1 MPPIQALYSSDNQHS
16 IPEVEK
22 DYEFAALSSVF
33 DPSEN
38 PVQQNE
44 CFNNMGTHRSD
55 SPNQLEHELAAPR
68 QTVGTVDRTESRN
81 RHRRS
86 QLRSKFYTISYLVFF
101 AALGT
106 LTRLVIETL
115 NFYPGTPVT
124 TSTLWS
130 NVAGSLVMGFLSED
144 HELFRSGAPQVS
156 TTDPE
161 AGNKA
166 TRKAHI
172 SAHKK
177 TIRLYIGLTTGYCG
191 CLTTFST
198 FMRDTFLAISNNLP
212 YPLAPY
218 VDISLFQSIPPSVAK
233 APNGGFSFMAVLAVL
248 ITEIGLSMVALFTG
262 AHLAIFTKPWMPT
275 VPPLQVF
282 KRAVGPIDDGSGST
296 TVGVDYVLS
305 DLVAPEPCQGH
316 SVELQHL
323 ARTFPYSLAL
333 VPVGCLIRFVISVS
347 LNRRI
352 PSFPLGTFI
361 ANISGTMILGMAF
374 SLQHASLNSS
384 SLGGGS
390 IAGCQVLQGI
400 IDGFCGSLTTVS
412 TWVLELS
419 DSKRRHSYVYGSVSV
434 ATTLALLVIEVGSL
448 RWMKGFSTPSCFP

>member
-22 DYEFAALSSVF
+22 DYEFAALSPVF
-33 DPSEN
+33 DPPEN

-44 CFNNMGTHRSD
+44 CFNNMGTHRSG
-55 SPNQLEHELAAPR
+55 SPNQLEQELAALR
-68 QTVGTVDRTESRN
+68 QTIGTVDRTESRK

-86 QLRSKFYTISYLVFF
+86 QLRSKVYTISYLVFF

-115 NFYPGTPVT
+115 TFYPGTPVT

-177 TIRLYIGLTTGYCG
+177 TIPLYIGLTTGYCG

-275 VPPLQVF
+275 VPYRFLRERLDPLMMVLAPLLWVLIMCLAILLPRSPA
-282 KRAVGPIDDGSGST
+282 KGTLWSSSIWRGPF
-296 TVGVDYVLS
+296 L
-305 DLVAPEPCQGH
+305 
-316 SVELQHL
+316 
-323 ARTFPYSLAL
+323 YSLAL
-333 VPVGCLIRFVISVS
+333 APVGCLIRFVISVS

-434 ATTLALLVIEVGSL
+434 ATALALLVIEVGSL
-448 RWMKGFSTPSCFP
+448 RWTKGFSTPSCFP

>member
-22 DYEFAALSSVF
+22 DYEFAALSPVF
-33 DPSEN
+33 DPPEN

-55 SPNQLEHELAAPR
+55 SPNQLEQELAAPR
-68 QTVGTVDRTESRN
+68 QTVGTVDRTESRK

-86 QLRSKFYTISYLVFF
+86 QLRSKVYTISYLVFF

-115 NFYPGTPVT
+115 TFYPGTPVT

-177 TIRLYIGLTTGYCG
+177 TIPLYIGLTTGYCG

-275 VPPLQVF
+275 VPCRFLRERLDPLMMVLAPLLWVLIMCLAILLPRSPA
-282 KRAVGPIDDGSGST
+282 KGTLWSSSIWRGPF
-296 TVGVDYVLS
+296 L
-305 DLVAPEPCQGH
+305 
-316 SVELQHL
+316 
-323 ARTFPYSLAL
+323 YSLAL
-333 VPVGCLIRFVISVS
+333 APVGCLIRFVISVS
-347 LNRRI
+347 FNRRI

-419 DSKRRHSYVYGSVSV
+419 DSKRWHSYVYGSVSV
-434 ATTLALLVIEVGSL
+434 ATALALLVIEVGSL
-448 RWMKGFSTPSCFP
+448 RWTKGFSTPSCFP

>member
-22 DYEFAALSSVF
+22 DYEFAALSPVF
-33 DPSEN
+33 DPPEN

-55 SPNQLEHELAAPR
+55 SPNQLEQELAALR
-68 QTVGTVDRTESRN
+68 QTIGTVDRTESRK

-86 QLRSKFYTISYLVFF
+86 QLRSKVYTISYLVFF

-115 NFYPGTPVT
+115 TFYPGTPVT

-177 TIRLYIGLTTGYCG
+177 TIPLYIGLTTGYCG

-275 VPPLQVF
+275 VPYRFLRERLDPLMMVLAPLLWVLIMCLAILLPRSPA
-282 KRAVGPIDDGSGST
+282 KGTLWSSSIWRGPF
-296 TVGVDYVLS
+296 L
-305 DLVAPEPCQGH
+305 
-316 SVELQHL
+316 
-323 ARTFPYSLAL
+323 YSLAL
-333 VPVGCLIRFVISVS
+333 APVGCLIRFVISVS

-434 ATTLALLVIEVGSL
+434 ATALALLVIEVGSL
-448 RWMKGFSTPSCFP
+448 RWTKGFSTPSCFP

>member
-1 MPPIQALYSSDNQHS
+1 MPPIQPVFSSGNQYSIS
-16 IPEVEK
+16 EVET
-22 DYEFAALSSVF
+22 DYEIAALSPVF
-33 DPSEN
+33 DPPEN

-44 CFNNMGTHRSD
+44 CFNNMGPHRSD
-55 SPNQLEHELAAPR
+55 NPNQPEYELAAPR
-68 QTVGTVDRTESRN
+68 QTVGTVDRTESQK
-81 RHRRS
+81 RHRSS
-86 QLRSKFYTISYLVFF
+86 QLRSKAYIISYLIFF

-115 NFYPGTPVT
+115 TFYPGTPVT
-124 TSTLWS
+124 TSTLWA

-144 HELFRSGAPQVS
+144 HELFRSGAPRVS
-156 TTDPE
+156 TTDHE

-177 TIRLYIGLTTGYCG
+177 TIPLYIGLTTGYCG

-218 VDISLFQSIPPSVAK
+218 VDISLFQSMPPSVAK

-248 ITEIGLSMVALFTG
+248 ITEIGLSMAALFTG
-262 AHLAIFTKPWMPT
+262 AHLAIFTKPWVPT
-275 VPPLQVF
+275 VPYRILRERFDPLMMVLAPLLWVLIICLSILLPRSPA
-282 KRAVGPIDDGSGST
+282 KAALWSSSIWRGPF
-296 TVGVDYVLS
+296 L
-305 DLVAPEPCQGH
+305 
-316 SVELQHL
+316 
-323 ARTFPYSLAL
+323 YSLAFA
-333 VPVGCLIRFVISVS
+333 PVGCLIRFVISVN

-384 SLGGGS
+384 SFGGGS

-419 DSKRRHSYVYGSVSV
+419 DSKRRHAYVYGIVSV
-434 ATTLALLVIEVGSL
+434 ATALALFVIEVGSL
-448 RWMKGFSTPSCFP
+448 RWTKGFSTPSCFS

>member
-22 DYEFAALSSVF
+22 DYEFAALSPVF
-33 DPSEN
+33 DPPEN

-44 CFNNMGTHRSD
+44 CFNNMGTHRSG
-55 SPNQLEHELAAPR
+55 SPNQLEQELAALR
-68 QTVGTVDRTESRN
+68 QTIGTVDRTESRK

-86 QLRSKFYTISYLVFF
+86 QLRSKVYTISYLVFF

-115 NFYPGTPVT
+115 TFYPGTPVT

-177 TIRLYIGLTTGYCG
+177 TIPLYIGLTTGYCG

-248 ITEIGLSMVALFTG
+248 ITEIGLSLVALFTG

-275 VPPLQVF
+275 VPYRFLRERLDPLMMVLAPLLWVLIMCLAILLPRSPA
-282 KRAVGPIDDGSGST
+282 KGTLWSSSIWRGPF
-296 TVGVDYVLS
+296 L
-305 DLVAPEPCQGH
+305 
-316 SVELQHL
+316 
-323 ARTFPYSLAL
+323 YSLAL
-333 VPVGCLIRFVISVS
+333 APVGCLIRFVISVS

-434 ATTLALLVIEVGSL
+434 ATALALLVIEVGSL
-448 RWMKGFSTPSCFP
+448 RWTKGFSTPSCFP

>member
-1 MPPIQALYSSDNQHS
+1 MPPIQALSSSDNQHS

-22 DYEFAALSSVF
+22 DYEFAALSTVF
-33 DPSEN
+33 DPPEN

-44 CFNNMGTHRSD
+44 CFNNMGPHCLD

-68 QTVGTVDRTESRN
+68 QTVETVDRTESRK
-81 RHRRS
+81 RHRSS
-86 QLRSKFYTISYLVFF
+86 QLRSKVYTISYLVFF

-115 NFYPGTPVT
+115 TFYPGTPVT

-177 TIRLYIGLTTGYCG
+177 IIPLYIGLTTGYCG

-275 VPPLQVF
+275 VPYSFLRERLDPLMMVLAPLLWVLIICLATLLPRSPA
-282 KRAVGPIDDGSGST
+282 KGTLWSSSIWRGPF
-296 TVGVDYVLS
+296 L
-305 DLVAPEPCQGH
+305 
-316 SVELQHL
+316 
-323 ARTFPYSLAL
+323 YSLAFA
-333 VPVGCLIRFVISVS
+333 PVGCLIRFVISVS

-361 ANISGTMILGMAF
+361 ANISGTMILGMVF

-419 DSKRRHSYVYGSVSV
+419 DSKRRHSYVYGGVSV
-434 ATTLALLVIEVGSL
+434 ATALALLVIEVGSL
-448 RWMKGFSTPSCFP
+448 RWTKGFSTPSCFP